1 LLNILA
7 VVSLTQEAEKDEQ
20 QVKKF
25 ILAMSVAAAAS
36 VAFANNIVVVDFTT
50 LPTTQ
55 GNGTTNSQSNT
66 YDGEAGGTIGGT
78 AVAELV
84 CDFISASTLV
94 PSGPLDFSVETTASL
109 SGVQFTSGYAQISGH
124 TLTEVQAYDTAAVL
138 MTELNAATPA
148 GNAQT
153 IADFQYAIWNLM
165 LPAGADGAIKDYT
178 LDAAATANQVNAF
191 AAVTASTPTAQ
202 TIADE
207 QALVIYTPTAQ
218 SAGNQEFVGLNT
230 PMVNPEPSSWV
241 LLVGLGLLSLVPLVR
256 SRLLSP
262 ALSRK

>member
-1 LLNILA
+1 
-7 VVSLTQEAEKDEQ
+7 
-20 QVKKF
+20 VKKF
-25 ILAMSVAAAAS
+25 ILAILVTSAGS

-50 LPTTQ
+50 LPSTQ
-55 GNGTTNSQSNT
+55 GNGTTNTQSNT

-84 CDFISASTLV
+84 CDFISASTSV
-94 PSGPLDFSVETTASL
+94 PSIVDFSVETLASL
-109 SGVQFTSGYAQISGH
+109 SGVHFTSGYAQISGH

-165 LPAGADGAIKDYT
+165 LPAGADGGIKDNP

-191 AAVTASTPTAQ
+191 AAVTATTPTAQ

-207 QALVIYTPTAQ
+207 QALVIYTPVPGYT
-218 SAGNQEFVGLNT
+218 SNQEFIGLNT
-230 PMVNPEPSSWV
+230 PMVESRAFN
-241 LLVGLGLLSLVPLVR
+241 LGLAGGSRIALVR
-256 SRLLSP
+256 PAGAVPRLLS
-262 ALSRK
+262 